1 MTAAE
6 ITQGIAAASNYCF
19 SFGLQPR
26 DKNPYN
32 SEKTVIE
39 YIEALEF
46 STNFGYNR

>member
-26 DKNPYN
+26 DKTPYS
-32 SEKTVIE
+32 SEKTVLE
-39 YIEALEF
+39 YIEALEC
-46 STNFGYNR
+46 SIN